1 MIKSIIARQR
11 EEIGRILNQRS
22 VERENEKDVKKF
34 VDKNIVKV
42 ITGIRR
48 SGKSVLSLLLL
59 KDMKFGYVNFDEK
72 TLLMEKNP
80 EKILSAVKEIYGDV
94 KILLLDEI
102 QNLDGW
108 ELWVNSLCRRDY
120 NLIVTG
126 SNARLLSKEL
136 ATHLTGRYLEFEVFP
151 FSFREYLRWKDFDLE
166 NMEYIEEKQGKL
178 KHELRKYLLRG
189 GFPELIVKELD
200 ESYLRTLFYAIIYK
214 DVVERWNIRYPRR
227 IEDLSRYLVANA
239 PMLYT
244 FTKLRKI
251 LNFRSTLTVE
261 NYTAYIKEAYLIFSL
276 EQFSFKLKERLKA
289 PRKCYAIDTGL
300 INAISSKFIDE
311 LGRLIENAVF
321 LELRRRGLIENRDIF
336 YYRDSRGGEVDF
348 LVKNGL
354 KVRELI
360 QVCYNLEDFSTRE
373 RELKSLVKASK
384 ELNCKNLSVIT
395 WDYSGEEEFKGKKIR
410 FIPLW
415 KWLLYKQNFI

>member
-1 MIKSIIARQR
+1 M
-11 EEIGRILNQRS
+11 
-22 VERENEKDVKKF
+22 
-34 VDKNIVKV
+34 
-42 ITGIRR
+42 
-48 SGKSVLSLLLL
+48 
-59 KDMKFGYVNFDEK
+59 
-72 TLLMEKNP
+72 
-80 EKILSAVKEIYGDV
+80 KEIYGDV

-166 NMEYIEEKQGKL
+166 NIEYIEEKQGKL